1 MQRKSPLMPPLS
13 RFVPRM
19 MVILPSTGRV
29 PSVVVNPSPQC
40 VQIVEV
46 CFISHGRVLYRYG
59 PEVSAPTGQISMHIP
74 HSSSHSRYSSSLGTI
89 NWDELRLAIP
99 NAQTSIPSPHTR
111 TQ

>member
-1 MQRKSPLMPPLS
+1 MQRKSPLIPPLS

-29 PSVVVNPSPQC
+29 PSVVVHPSPQC
-40 VQIVEV
+40 VQIVET

-74 HSSSHSRYSSSLGTI
+74 HSSHSRRSSLLGTI

-99 NAQTSIPSPHTR
+99 MPTR
-111 TQ
+111 PFPLRI